1 MAMTEFVH
9 DAMPAMQPLRVEVMA
24 GAGFEL
30 LIGLSSLTGPEGS
43 LEGSSPGLRRAVERV
58 GVRSGELWLHLLG
71 VALDHPDDVV
81 AGVQALDGTELRR
94 HLTGVYVPAW
104 RTVAGLEAL
113 EATATGDPGLL
124 DHDRYYAGQ
133 ARASLELL
141 LPLTPAQTKRRVLD
155 VLTRYQG
162 ELFDRGVVAELE
174 RDAAAKRRL
183 AVSPEE
189 LIEIAAGGYRYEP
202 EPELGTVALIPH
214 LAGRPWLLLCQHD
227 RTRIICYPVPEEERL
242 EERALLLGRALGD
255 EGRVR
260 MLRVLATR
268 DASLAELAEA
278 AGVAK
283 STAHHHLA
291 QLRRA
296 GLVTMHGNARA
307 YWFTLRAE
315 GLADARR
322 LLADLSAP

>member
-1 MAMTEFVH
+1 MSTTIFVH
-9 DAMPAMQPLRVEVMA
+9 DAMPAAQPLRVEVVA

-30 LIGLSSLTGPEGS
+30 LIGLSALTGPEGS
-43 LEGSSPGLRRAVERV
+43 LEGASAGLRRAVERV
-58 GVRSGELWLHLLG
+58 GIRSAELWLHLLG
-71 VALDHPDDVV
+71 VALAHPDDVV
-81 AGVQALDGTELRR
+81 EGVRALDGAELRR
-94 HLTGVYVPAW
+94 HLAGVHVPAW
-104 RTVAGLEAL
+104 RTVAGVEAL
-113 EATATGDPGLL
+113 EATAAGDPRLL
-124 DHDRYYAGQ
+124 DHERYYAGQ
-133 ARASLELL
+133 ARESLELL
-141 LPLTPAQTKRRVLD
+141 LPLTAAQTKRRVLD
-155 VLTRYQG
+155 VLTRYEG
-162 ELFDRGVVAELE
+162 ELFDRKVVAVLE
-174 RDAAAKRRL
+174 RDAEAKRRL
-183 AVSPEE
+183 VVSPEE

-202 EPELGTVALIPH
+202 EPELGTVALVPH
-214 LAGRPWLLLCQHD
+214 VAARPWLLLCQHQ
-227 RTRIICYPVPEEERL
+227 RTRIICYPVPVEERL

-260 MLRVLATR
+260 MLRLLAAR
-268 DASLAELAEA
+268 DVTLAELAEA

-322 LLADLSAP
+322 LLGELAAP